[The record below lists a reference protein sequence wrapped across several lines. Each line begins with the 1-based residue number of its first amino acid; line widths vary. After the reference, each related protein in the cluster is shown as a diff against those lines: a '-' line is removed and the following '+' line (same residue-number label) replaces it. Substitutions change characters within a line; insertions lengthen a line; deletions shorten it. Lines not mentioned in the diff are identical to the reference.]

1 MKTIQERMKEI
12 FRELALIEKKDAPS
26 DADSI
31 RFDEL
36 SLEFNKLKMQE
47 EKSGI
52 DSYLNKLTTEPM
64 KIDTGESDS
73 EPNIKL
79 YNRSNLDELRSFIK
93 AKDKFGITEPVSAG
107 KFIRG
112 LITGDWKDAE
122 VERRA
127 LTTTTSGGGWIIPEL
142 ISSQIIT
149 MALAKS
155 QCFKA
160 GTFTLPMESKTLV
173 LPKIIEMPEI
183 LWKTEGEKYDAG
195 VGMQFS
201 GITLEAKT
209 LIALV
214 KMSVELA
221 QDGINVEQVIEN
233 AMAESIAL
241 ELDRAVLNGA
251 GANNEPTGIILTD
264 DILVEDLE
272 NNPITSFDFLSNAYF
287 KLEAENE
294 FATGLI
300 APSDMFKSLDLL
312 KDENNNRLLPPLSY
326 EGTYQK
332 PSYQKL
338 SSNQLSN
345 SAILG
350 DFSKVVIGMR
360 TDLQVDVT
368 DKAGDS
374 YERLQ
379 VWIRCYLR
387 ADVGIKRP
395 KAFCHIKNFGEI
407 AS

>member
-1 MKTIQERMKEI
+1 MKKIKERMNEI
-12 FRELALIEKKDAPS
+12 YRELVLLEKKDKLT
-26 DADSI
+26 DADEI
-31 RFDEL
+31 RFDTL
-36 SLEFNKLKMQE
+36 SVEFKKLKVQE
-47 EKSGI
+47 KKNGI
-52 DSYLNKLTTEPM
+52 DSYMKKSTSEPM
-64 KIDTGESDS
+64 LSNTGGSDS
-73 EPNIKL
+73 EPKMKL

-93 AKDKFGITEPVSAG
+93 SKDKFGITEPVSAG

-127 LTTTTSGGGWIIPEL
+127 LTTTTSGGGWIVPEI

-155 QCFKA
+155 QCYKA
-160 GTFTLPMESKTLV
+160 GAFSLPMESKTLI

-183 LWKTEGEKYDAG
+183 LWKVESEKYDAG
-195 VGMQFS
+195 VGMTFS
-201 GITLEAKT
+201 GITLEART

-214 KMSVELA
+214 KLSVELA
-221 QDGINVEQVIEN
+221 QDGVNVEQVIEN

-251 GANNEPTGIILTD
+251 GGTEPTGILQTDGILT
-264 DILVEDLE
+264 EDLE

-294 FATGLI
+294 LATGLI
-300 APSDMFKSLDLL
+300 APSDMFHNLDLL
-312 KDENNNRLLPPLSY
+312 KDEVNNRLLPPLSY
-326 EGTYQK
+326 EGTKQK

-338 SSNQLSN
+338 SSNQLSD
-345 SAILG
+345 SAVLG
-350 DFSKVVIGMR
+350 DFSKAVIGMR

-374 YERLQ
+374 FERLE

-387 ADVGIKRP
+387 VDVGIKRT
-395 KAFCHIKNFGEI
+395 KAFCHIKNYGEI